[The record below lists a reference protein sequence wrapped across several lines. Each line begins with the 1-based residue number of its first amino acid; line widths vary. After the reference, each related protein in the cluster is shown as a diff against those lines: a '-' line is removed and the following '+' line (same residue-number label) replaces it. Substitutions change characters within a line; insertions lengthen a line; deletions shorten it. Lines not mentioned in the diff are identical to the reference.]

1 MGKSVVDDPYKVLGI
16 SPGATQ
22 DEIKRA
28 YRKKAKE
35 CHPDL
40 HPNDPNAERRM
51 NEVNEAYDMLMNPD
65 KYAQRRAQEQARQ
78 QQSQGYGGYGSQG
91 YGSYGN
97 QGYGQQGYGNQG
109 YGGQQ
114 QSTYRGAG
122 GWSSDF
128 DGFGFDDFF
137 GFGGSYG
144 QVQPPQEQPGDGPQI
159 RQVIADIR
167 QGQYQAA
174 VMRLQNIPS
183 TGRNAR
189 WFYLSGVANQ
199 GAGNTITAQEH
210 MQRAVQM
217 DPNNQLYHAL
227 LQQYRQAGQTY
238 ERNGQG
244 FNMGA
249 MDPSR
254 LCMSLCALQ
263 FLCTFCRC
271 C

>member
-1 MGKSVVDDPYKVLGI
+1 MVDDPYKVLGI

-28 YRKKAKE
+28 YRRKAKE

-65 KYAQRRAQEQARQ
+65 KYAQKRAQEQARQ
-78 QQSQGYGGYGSQG
+78 QYSQGYGNPYGGYQ
-91 YGSYGN
+91 
-97 QGYGQQGYGNQG
+97 GQQGGYQSQQG
-109 YGGQQ
+109 
-114 QSTYRGAG
+114 SYRGSG

-128 DGFGFDDFF
+128 GFGFDDFF
-137 GFGGSYG
+137 GFGGGYG
-144 QVQPPQEQPGDGPQI
+144 GSVQPPQEMPGDTPQI

-174 VMRLQNIPS
+174 ITRLQNIPS

-189 WFYLSGVANQ
+189 YYYLSGVANY
-199 GAGNTITAQEH
+199 GAGNTLQATEH

-217 DPNNQLYHAL
+217 DPNNQLYHTL
-227 LQQYRQAGQTY
+227 LRQYRQAGQTY
-238 ERNGQG
+238 EHNATG

-249 MDPSR
+249 MDPMR
-254 LCMSLCALQ
+254 MCMTLCCLMQVCPY
-263 FLCTFCRC
+263 CRYGIC
-271 C
+271 CC

>member
-1 MGKSVVDDPYKVLGI
+1 MVDDPYKVLGI
-16 SPGATQ
+16 SQGATQ

-65 KYAQRRAQEQARQ
+65 KYAQRRAQQQAQ
-78 QQSQGYGGYGSQG
+78 QQYSQQYGNPYGNAYGQQSYGGYQQTQ
-91 YGSYGN
+91 
-97 QGYGQQGYGNQG
+97 QGYGQQRQGGY
-109 YGGQQ
+109 
-114 QSTYRGAG
+114 G

-128 DGFGFDDFF
+128 GFGFEDFF
-137 GFGGSYG
+137 GFGGSTT
-144 QVQPPQEQPGDGPQI
+144 VQPPREEMGDSPQI
-159 RQVIADIR
+159 RQVVRDINQR
-167 QGQYQAA
+167 QYQMA
-174 VMRLQNIPS
+174 VSRLQSITS

-189 WFYLSGVANQ
+189 WYYLSGVANQ
-199 GAGNTITAQEH
+199 GAGNTIAATEN

-217 DPNNQLYHAL
+217 DPNNQLYHTL
-227 LQQYRQAGQTY
+227 LRQYRQAGQTY
-238 ERNGQG
+238 QSNAQG
-244 FNMGA
+244 YNTWA

-254 LCMSLCALQ
+254 LCMNLCLLQ
-263 FLCTFCRC
+263 MFCGFCRC